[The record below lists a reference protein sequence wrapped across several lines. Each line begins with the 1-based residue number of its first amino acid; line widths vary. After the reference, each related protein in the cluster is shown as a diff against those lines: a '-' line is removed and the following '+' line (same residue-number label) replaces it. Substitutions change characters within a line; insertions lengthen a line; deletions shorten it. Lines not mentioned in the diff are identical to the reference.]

1 MAPRSAILGTI
12 AAALLALDGT
22 TNYYRYYRPSAA
34 LTYIGLDSV
43 VMTVPASL
51 RAPEYRNGTW
61 DADPLRVLRS
71 KYFDPPAGQQ
81 PKPMALVSLGPHA
94 SFGHAVEVIRDLK
107 ARRVCHVAIR
117 EAGTATPVK
126 IDFGK
131 GREMSLDILSIVLCE
146 HPYGDGSSFDGHLP
160 ADRLI
165 YGGTY
170 LGEPN
175 VR

>member
-12 AAALLALDGT
+12 AAALLAFNGT
-22 TNYYRYYRPSAA
+22 TIYHHYYRPSAA

-43 VMTVPASL
+43 IMTVPASL

-71 KYFDPPAGQQ
+71 KYFDPPAGQK
-81 PKPMALVSLGPHA
+81 PKPVAFVSLEPDA
-94 SFGHAVEVIRDLK
+94 SFGHAIEVIRDLR

-117 EAGTATPVK
+117 EAGNATPVE
-126 IDFGK
+126 INFGK
-131 GREMSLDILSIVLCE
+131 GRERGLDILSIVLCE
-146 HPYGDGSSFDGHLP
+146 HPYGDGSSFDGRLP

-165 YGGTY
+165 YGGTD